1 MLKIPILSDLPAGL
15 IAFGTPW
22 RAYNK
27 LVRAHHYK
35 DSIDDLSFFR
45 FNAGFHPLHPLPH

>member
-1 MLKIPILSDLPAGL
+1 MLKIPILSDLPARL

-27 LVRAHHYK
+27 LVRTHHYK
-35 DSIDDLSFFR
+35 DSIDDLSFSLFDR
-45 FNAGFHPLHPLPH
+45 DFHPLNPLPH